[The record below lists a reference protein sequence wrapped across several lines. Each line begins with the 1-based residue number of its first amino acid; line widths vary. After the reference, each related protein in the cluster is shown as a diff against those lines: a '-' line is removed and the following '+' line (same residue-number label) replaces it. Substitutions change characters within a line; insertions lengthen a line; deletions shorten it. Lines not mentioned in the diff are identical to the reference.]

1 MSFLDSLLGGVKKLY
16 QGGTAVAL
24 PPNTSP
30 SALNFA
36 SGATATYNATTGAV
50 DVVVTAQAAAGQ
62 NPASL
67 SNGLNSNIATGGQ
80 PTVRLAG
87 PSGAFSGGGF
97 QLPGGATP
105 QAGQQL
111 VVTYTGAQ
119 QCTVVNEDASSAA
132 TARVATPGGT
142 PYVVPTGAR
151 LTLTFDPTIN

>member
-50 DVVVTAQAAAGQ
+50 DVVVTATAAAGQ
-62 NPASL
+62 NPATL

-87 PSGAFSGGGF
+87 PSGAFSVGGF
-97 QLPGGATP
+97 QLPGAATP
-105 QAGQQL
+105 QAGQQIQFAST
-111 VVTYTGAQ
+111 VAQ
-119 QCTVVNEDASSAA
+119 QITVVHEDTSSAA
-132 TARVATPGGT
+132 VAR
-142 PYVVPTGAR
+142 
-151 LTLTFDPTIN
+151 FSN